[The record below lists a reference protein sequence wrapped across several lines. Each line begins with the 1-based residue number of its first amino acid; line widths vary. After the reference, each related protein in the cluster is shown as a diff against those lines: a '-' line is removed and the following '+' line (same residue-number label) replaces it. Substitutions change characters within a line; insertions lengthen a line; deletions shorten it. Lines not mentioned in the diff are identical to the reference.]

1 MPDSVVGR
9 LLISNSL
16 RATAKWAGSQ
26 WIWGQTR
33 RIVIGFNALNDATG
47 IYPYT
52 LEVRNWYGTTVKNRT
67 VTGFLTIVNRA
78 TSPYGA
84 GWWLAGL
91 EQLDPSTKRWVGGDG
106 SVRVYRPA
114 GTNVWVA
121 RNVDRPDTLKWVSP
135 YHIRYLPHGA
145 QVLFNSA
152 GQHVAT
158 RDRLGHETRFYPGTA
173 GVDSIVIPPSGSPF
187 TYRFTYTSGKLAS
200 AIAPGSRTTSITL
213 STGRIAS
220 IRDPDNTTV
229 SFGFNGTQTN
239 RIASQT
245 DRRGTATTFDYDAT
259 AWKLTRSFLSLVP
272 VQSIEGLFEPVE
284 IKGRAAA
291 GSVDTALAYTLVNG
305 PRTDVGDSTLFWLD
319 RFGAPRRIRDALG
332 NVTELSRTDGIWPAA
347 VTRIQDANGRVVRAT
362 YNTLGLVS
370 SVTDDSFCQGGRCA
384 TTTYSYDTRWG
395 FVSVIV
401 PPMGDTLFFGYDT
414 TNGNRIWQQDA
425 RGSSTRATFR
435 YGNTL
440 ALLSSIE
447 VPGSMRRDSFEY
459 DTRGNPSRKLTVD
472 GGNLGVYHAT
482 TIGNDP
488 LGYPSRV
495 ASPDGVVDSTYR
507 DHGRGLDSLRVRRGP
522 VRTDTLPGWGTG
534 GSPLIV
540 NWAEQ
545 VTNLKLVYDP
555 EGNLIET
562 RRWWAPTQ
570 PQGMG
575 TLVEQMR
582 YDRANRLQA
591 RVAPDGQRDSMVY
604 DPAGDQIRLL
614 TRRGHWIDQTFD
626 ATGRLTER
634 RLPAATYPDR
644 TFGGVLFYAFT
655 IAADTVRL
663 YYDGMG
669 RDTLAMNAAARVRRS
684 YMPNGLLL
692 SETQSLR
699 SALELQRSV
708 SDNTGFTQHVYTLT
722 YSYDLNGRRTTLGHP
737 TQLGYQSDQTSF
749 TYHPFGAL
757 ATIADPYGRTFRF
770 VYDAEARLDS
780 LIYPNNTWEKWT
792 YAYDGGLRY
801 RYALSGNTT
810 ACPTIAESRSCFP
823 DNVIRADSIYYT
835 LDGLIRLV
843 RSAGRE
849 RQEHT
854 YTGNGQVG
862 YSERGYYTTRHNPS
876 TYWITSGEW
885 LRPDALGNMLSA
897 DHRVPN
903 NRIENDFWYDTTTG
917 RLTQE
922 STYLTATGDSW
933 TAPTEHDSSGSVQF
947 SARGRTGTQC
957 VSGDALVCSQS
968 EARGWW
974 DVARYMYDAEQRLR
988 WTRRSVSIS
997 PDREQVGGTEQY
1009 LYDPY
1014 GRRVMRKWTTN
1025 LYWDYAITA
1034 WRADSTFDRYVWDG
1048 AQILYEI
1055 RAPGRD
1061 AYVDSDLMSTQEFG
1075 RVGYVHGPGI
1085 DRPLKVFRA
1094 DTVYYPEWGREIYLH
1109 PDWRGAM
1116 TLGSLPDG
1124 SKDRADPNSTWPSM
1138 IDWDSRNQMTFG
1150 QQSVAFNNT
1159 NYRYF
1164 GSLLSQQVDGSKLQ
1178 YLRNRYYDPGTGR
1191 FTQEDPIGL
1200 AGGLNLYGFAN
1211 GDPVNFSDPFGLSG
1225 CKYYEVECWMDAAWA
1240 ASGGSGLTGRVLVP
1254 ALATAV
1260 SLIGIDGAE
1269 RDAGAA
1275 ARGSRGA
1282 AVSLA
1287 ATFFLSA
1294 VPGGGEGKGAAS
1306 QLIRSATEN
1315 PGAWRTVA
1323 AFVERAVTRQ
1333 ARGGVSIQRVI
1344 ENEAGDQLVRH
1355 TILDRSGNVVED
1367 HFRPM
1372 LKPPR
1377 EP

>member
-1 MPDSVVGR
+1 M
-9 LLISNSL
+9 
-16 RATAKWAGSQ
+16 
-26 WIWGQTR
+26 
-33 RIVIGFNALNDATG
+33 
-47 IYPYT
+47 
-52 LEVRNWYGTTVKNRT
+52 
-67 VTGFLTIVNRA
+67 
-78 TSPYGA
+78 
-84 GWWLAGL
+84 
-91 EQLDPSTKRWVGGDG
+91 
-106 SVRVYRPA
+106 
-114 GTNVWVA
+114 
-121 RNVDRPDTLKWVSP
+121 
-135 YHIRYLPHGA
+135 
-145 QVLFNSA
+145 
-152 GQHVAT
+152 
-158 RDRLGHETRFYPGTA
+158 
-173 GVDSIVIPPSGSPF
+173 
-187 TYRFTYTSGKLAS
+187 
-200 AIAPGSRTTSITL
+200 
-213 STGRIAS
+213 
-220 IRDPDNTTV
+220 
-229 SFGFNGTQTN
+229 
-239 RIASQT
+239 
-245 DRRGTATTFDYDAT
+245 
-259 AWKLTRSFLSLVP
+259 VP

-347 VTRIQDANGRVVRAT
+347 VTRIQYPNGRAVRGT

-370 SVTDDSFCQGGRCA
+370 SVTDSSFCQGGQCA

-401 PPMGDTLFFGYDT
+401 PPMRDTLFFGYDT

-447 VPGSMRRDSFEY
+447 VPGSVRRDSFEY
-459 DTRGNPSRKLTVD
+459 DTRGNPSRRLTVD
-472 GGNLGVYHAT
+472 GGNLGVYHTT
-482 TIGNDP
+482 TIGNDS

-495 ASPDGVVDSTYR
+495 ASTDGVVDSTYR
-507 DHGRGLDSLRVRRGP
+507 DHRRGLDSLRVRRGP

-545 VTNLKLVYDP
+545 VTNLMLVYDP

-570 PQGMG
+570 PQGMS

-582 YDRANRLQA
+582 YDRANRMQA
-591 RVAPDGQRDSMVY
+591 RVAPDGQRDSTVY
-604 DPAGDQIRLL
+604 DPAGNAIRLN
-614 TRRGHWIDQTFD
+614 TRRGHWIDQSFD
-626 ATGRLTER
+626 AGGRLTER

-644 TFGGVLFYAFT
+644 AFGGVLFYAFT
-655 IAADTVRL
+655 IPADTVRFF
-663 YYDGMG
+663 YDAMG
-669 RDTLAMNAAARVRRS
+669 RDTLGMNAVARVRRS
-684 YMPNGLLL
+684 YQPNGLLS
-692 SETQSLR
+692 SETQNLR

-708 SDNTGFTQHVYTLT
+708 SDNTGFTQHVYTLA
-722 YSYDLNGRRTTLGHP
+722 YSYDLNGRRTALGHP

-810 ACPTIAESRSCFP
+810 ACPTVAESRSCFP
-823 DNVIRADSIYYT
+823 DNVIRADSMYYT
-835 LDGLIRLV
+835 RDGLIFRV
-843 RSAGRE
+843 FSAGRE
-849 RQEHT
+849 RQEYT

-862 YSERGYYTTRHNPS
+862 YSERGYYSTRHNPS

-903 NRIENDFWYDTTTG
+903 NRIENDFWYNTATG

-922 STYLTATGDSW
+922 STYLAATGDSW
-933 TAPTEHDSSGSVQF
+933 TAPTEHDSSGNVQF

-1048 AQILYEI
+1048 TQILYEI

-1061 AYVDSDLMSTQEFG
+1061 GYVDSDFMSMQEFG

-1094 DTVYYPEWGREIYLH
+1094 DTLYYPEWGREIYLH
-1109 PDWRGAM
+1109 ADWRGAI

-1124 SKDRADPNSTWPSM
+1124 SKDRASQNWPSM

-1159 NYRYF
+1159 NYRYW

-1178 YLRNRYYDPGTGR
+1178 YLRNRYYDPATGR

-1200 AGGLNLYGFAN
+1200 AGGLNLYGFAG
-1211 GDPVNFSDPFGLSG
+1211 GDPVNFSDPFGL
-1225 CKYYEVECWMDAAWA
+1225 CVPWPEC
-1240 ASGGSGLTGRVLVP
+1240 GSG
-1254 ALATAV
+1254 ALASPGLFDPV
-1260 SLIGIDGAE
+1260 MLL
-1269 RDAGAA
+1269 AGGMA
-1275 ARGSRGA
+1275 
-1282 AVSLA
+1282 
-1287 ATFFLSA
+1287 
-1294 VPGGGEGKGAAS
+1294 GG
-1306 QLIRSATEN
+1306 IRSLFA
-1315 PGAWRTVA
+1315 
-1323 AFVERAVTRQ
+1323 RAVTR
-1333 ARGGVSIQRVI
+1333 AAVTDATATATAGIPTASNPALQRTI
-1344 ENEAGDQLVRH
+1344 SALFRAGDRIPGGTAGAIRLEATTGRAVGGRFHFQKGIERIRNLENILGREELPGADRALAERLLSDLRSAVRFAQ
-1355 TILDRSGNVVED
+1355 DMAQRAAQ
-1367 HFRPM
+1367 
-1372 LKPPR
+1372 
-1377 EP
+1377 